1 MSFVHLHT
9 HSHYSFLMGTP
20 SPKDLV
26 SRAKKLSFSSIA
38 MTDSSNVC
46 GLVEFVEAAE
56 KEKIKAIIG
65 SEVWIVDGESEK
77 SEEPSPGFQIVLLVE
92 DEEGWR
98 NLCQILTIAH
108 RNRNFSPR
116 VRPEELSGHRNG
128 LIALTGNQY
137 GVFKSEDSASN
148 RLSLLMTCMGK
159 DRVEVEVIDHG
170 KELDESRNRLAV
182 ELAKKEGLPILVT
195 NDVRYLEAEEVGVL
209 ETMAKVGLGESPVIG
224 PFIETDQAWLKTEQE
239 MSELFPPEWL
249 ERTQTI
255 ADRCSFVLPRGKPM
269 LPRVDP
275 SETLEQII
283 SRFPPSKLLP
293 APDLD
298 STEYKNNTGSWKILD
313 GSSSKPVDRYFRWLC
328 REGLRVRLEEEK
340 EAERF
345 GSREDYEKQLEFE
358 CGVIEGMEYVVYHL
372 MVSEFTNWAK
382 DNGIAVGPGR
392 GSAAG
397 SIAVWSLRITDVNP
411 KQFGLFFER
420 FLNPERRGLPDIDMD
435 FEKLRR
441 DKVIAHVRERYGE
454 ECVAQILTIGKMKA
468 KAALKDAA
476 RACSIHFVESN
487 YWSNFV
493 DDGPKAKLKDS
504 LGQGYLKALRD
515 GSPLFKRVSDLAL
528 SLEGKPRQQG
538 IHAAG
543 VIIASDPVSR
553 FCPMH
558 YVPQDQIVCTGLD
571 MDAAEKVG
579 LVKFDFLGLKTL
591 DVIQECIR
599 AIEEKTGKTP
609 QTIDPLFD
617 DPEVFNLMKR
627 GETDGL
633 FQIESPGM
641 TRLIRKLVPENFEE
655 VICLLALY
663 RPGPLKSG
671 MVSSWIER
679 KHGREKVESVHPLL
693 DEVLGPTYG
702 LIVYQ
707 EQALSTARILAGFS
721 LGQADLLRRAIGKK
735 KPEEMKQQRE
745 AFVRGCWETNQ
756 ISEAEATRVFNLIDY
771 FSGYSF
777 NKCIDISTPVL
788 TSRGIVRADEV
799 VVGDEIVQFSNGE
812 AENGRVRRVW
822 PIEYKERIRI
832 EFEGGDSVVCTR
844 EHRFVDF
851 DTGEEIR
858 ADRAASEGRRLAFVV
873 WDGLSDSSAEAEPSQ
888 AMRGVPE
895 EKEGDSFQNHVEGM
909 GRPSGVND
917 GQCVGDRKE
926 DIGQAGHSG
935 RKGRKTEEMEEREQ
949 GGLPREMHEQ
959 NAGGQER
966 DGTQRIET
974 GDVHLKNASVVRK
987 KCASEGGGNRKAD
1000 RLRWRIPSRGGW
1012 TAPLQTNFWSREVR
1026 TDEVSGSSP
1035 ERMGN
1040 EQKKDPCSNLY
1051 RMLHQLRGSQT
1062 DLEGA
1067 SRADTQESISWTVSP
1082 RKPVRVTSL
1091 PVGPVVDLEV
1101 GGDHLYVLGNG
1112 LISHNSHSAAYAIV
1126 TYITAKL
1133 KTYFPAEFMAATM
1146 TMDMGDKDKIR
1157 QYTSAVQK
1165 SGNHVLRPDIQTSR
1179 IGFTA
1184 EDRHVRFGLGA
1195 IRGVGEAALAQICAH
1210 RPYSS
1215 IEDLMERAQISS
1227 SVAESLVWSG
1237 ALDSIERD
1245 RFEAW
1250 WKIKRPKRK
1259 KLSKKVAPGQMLLFS
1274 GKTAGEDMEEQQR
1287 EADFE
1292 AMPPRPTEME
1302 ISLKEANA
1310 LGVSLGVHPLH
1321 RFDDVKSK
1329 IQTHGIL
1336 QLMEI
1341 GHEKTPFVLA
1351 ARIEEVSIE
1360 EDKRGGTVAIMTVED
1375 TESSLRVVLREPVLR
1390 GIDKESLLK
1399 ENECIVLHGTAS
1411 SFEEDELMIS
1421 IDRIESLWD
1430 FRWRVNRSVR
1440 IQLWPSDEKNID
1452 KICQIVLDGHESGTH
1467 DAYLEVRRDTE
1478 TSWAKMSRKILPTRK
1493 MAEDLERLTGRPD
1506 VVRIPSQTEEK
1517 ALVR

>member
-1 MSFVHLHT
+1 MSFVHLHS
-9 HSHYSFLMGTP
+9 HSYYSFLMGTP

-46 GLVEFVEAAE
+46 GIVEFVEAAE

-65 SEVWIVDGESEK
+65 AEVWILDGESDRTD
-77 SEEPSPGFQIVLLVE
+77 EPAPGFQIVLLVE
-92 DEEGWR
+92 NDEGWR

-108 RNRNFSPR
+108 RNRNFAPR
-116 VRPEELSGHRNG
+116 IRLEELSRHRIG
-128 LIALTGNQY
+128 LISLTGNQY
-137 GVFKSEDSASN
+137 GVFKSEEAASD
-148 RLSLLMTCMGK
+148 RLSALVAAMGQ
-159 DRVEVEVIDHG
+159 DRVEVEVVDHG
-170 KELDESRNRLAV
+170 RELDENRNKLAID
-182 ELAKKEGLPILVT
+182 LAKKLNLPVLVT
-195 NDVRYLEAEEVGVL
+195 NDTRYLEPEEVGVL
-209 ETMAKVGLGESPVIG
+209 EAMAKVGLGESPSISS
-224 PFIETDQAWLKTEQE
+224 FIETDQAWLKTEQE
-239 MSELFPPEWL
+239 MAELFPSEWL
-249 ERTQTI
+249 ERTQII
-255 ADRCSFVLPRGKPM
+255 ADRCSFSLPRGKPM

-275 SETLEQII
+275 SESIEQII
-283 SRFPPSKLLP
+283 LRFPPSKLLP
-293 APDLD
+293 VPDPNSD
-298 STEYKNNTGSWKILD
+298 DYRNKAGSWRVIE

-345 GSREDYEKQLEFE
+345 GSKEEYEKQLEFE

-441 DKVIAHVRERYGE
+441 DRVIAHVRERYGE

-468 KAALKDAA
+468 KAALKDAS
-476 RACSIHFVESN
+476 RVCSVHFVESN
-487 YWSNFV
+487 HWSNFV

-504 LGQGYLKALRD
+504 LGQGYLKSLRE
-515 GSPLFKRVSDLAL
+515 GSPMFKRVSDLAL

-591 DVIQECIR
+591 DVIQKCVKS
-599 AIEEKTGKTP
+599 IEEKTGKTP
-609 QTIDPLFD
+609 KIVDPLFD
-617 DPEVFNLMKR
+617 DPMVFDLMKR

-641 TRLIRKLVPENFEE
+641 TKLIRKLVPENFEE

-745 AFVRGCWETNQ
+745 SFVKGCWETNQ
-756 ISEAEATRVFNLIDY
+756 IGEAEATRVFDLIDY

-777 NKCIDISTPVL
+777 NK
-788 TSRGIVRADEV
+788 
-799 VVGDEIVQFSNGE
+799 
-812 AENGRVRRVW
+812 
-822 PIEYKERIRI
+822 
-832 EFEGGDSVVCTR
+832 
-844 EHRFVDF
+844 
-851 DTGEEIR
+851 
-858 ADRAASEGRRLAFVV
+858 
-873 WDGLSDSSAEAEPSQ
+873 
-888 AMRGVPE
+888 
-895 EKEGDSFQNHVEGM
+895 
-909 GRPSGVND
+909 
-917 GQCVGDRKE
+917 
-926 DIGQAGHSG
+926 
-935 RKGRKTEEMEEREQ
+935 
-949 GGLPREMHEQ
+949 
-959 NAGGQER
+959 
-966 DGTQRIET
+966 
-974 GDVHLKNASVVRK
+974 
-987 KCASEGGGNRKAD
+987 
-1000 RLRWRIPSRGGW
+1000 
-1012 TAPLQTNFWSREVR
+1012 
-1026 TDEVSGSSP
+1026 
-1035 ERMGN
+1035 
-1040 EQKKDPCSNLY
+1040 
-1051 RMLHQLRGSQT
+1051 
-1062 DLEGA
+1062 
-1067 SRADTQESISWTVSP
+1067 
-1082 RKPVRVTSL
+1082 
-1091 PVGPVVDLEV
+1091 
-1101 GGDHLYVLGNG
+1101 
-1112 LISHNSHSAAYAIV
+1112 SHSAAYAIV

-1133 KTYFPAEFMAATM
+1133 KAYFPAEFMAATM

-1157 QYTSAVQK
+1157 QYTSAVRK
-1165 SGNHVLRPDIQTSR
+1165 SGSHVLRPDIQTSLVE
-1179 IGFTA
+1179 FTA
-1184 EDRHVRFGLGA
+1184 EDKNVRFGLGA
-1195 IRGVGEAALAQICAH
+1195 IRGVGEAALVQICKH
-1210 RPYSS
+1210 RPYRS
-1215 IEDLMERAQISS
+1215 IEDLMERAHISS
-1227 SVAESLVWSG
+1227 SVAESLIWSG
-1237 ALDSIERD
+1237 AMDSIEED

-1259 KLSKKVAPGQMLLFS
+1259 KLSKKVAPEQMLLFS
-1274 GKTAGEDMEEQQR
+1274 GKTAGEDLDEQQK
-1287 EADFE
+1287 EADSE

-1302 ISLKEANA
+1302 ISLREANA
-1310 LGVSLGVHPLH
+1310 LGISLGVHPLH

-1336 QLMEI
+1336 QLMEV

-1375 TESSLRVVLREPVLR
+1375 TQSSLRVILREAALR

-1411 SFEEDELMIS
+1411 SFEEDELSIS
-1421 IDRIESLWD
+1421 IERVESLWD
-1430 FRWRVNRSVR
+1430 FRWRVNRGIC
-1440 IQLWPSDEKNID
+1440 IQLWPSDERNLD
-1452 KICQIVLDGHESGTH
+1452 KICQAVLEGHERGTH
-1467 DAYLEVRRDTE
+1467 DAYLEVCRGGSE
-1478 TSWAKMSRKILPTRK
+1478 EALWVKMKKKILPTRR
-1493 MAEDLERLTGRPD
+1493 MAEELERLTGRPD
-1506 VVRIPSQTEEK
+1506 VVRMPSQTQEK
-1517 ALVR
+1517 SLVR

>member
-92 DEEGWR
+92 NEEGWR

-108 RNRNFSPR
+108 RNRNFAPR
-116 VRPEELSGHRNG
+116 IRPEELSAHRNG

-148 RLSLLMTCMGK
+148 RLSSLMTCMGK

-170 KELDESRNRLAV
+170 KELDESRNRFAV

-239 MSELFPPEWL
+239 MSELFPSEWL
-249 ERTQTI
+249 ERTQAI

-293 APDLD
+293 VPNLD
-298 STEYKNNTGSWKILD
+298 STEYKNNTGSWKILS

-756 ISEAEATRVFNLIDY
+756 ISEAEATRVFDLIDY

-777 NKCIDISTPVL
+777 NK
-788 TSRGIVRADEV
+788 
-799 VVGDEIVQFSNGE
+799 
-812 AENGRVRRVW
+812 
-822 PIEYKERIRI
+822 
-832 EFEGGDSVVCTR
+832 
-844 EHRFVDF
+844 
-851 DTGEEIR
+851 
-858 ADRAASEGRRLAFVV
+858 
-873 WDGLSDSSAEAEPSQ
+873 
-888 AMRGVPE
+888 
-895 EKEGDSFQNHVEGM
+895 
-909 GRPSGVND
+909 
-917 GQCVGDRKE
+917 
-926 DIGQAGHSG
+926 
-935 RKGRKTEEMEEREQ
+935 
-949 GGLPREMHEQ
+949 
-959 NAGGQER
+959 
-966 DGTQRIET
+966 
-974 GDVHLKNASVVRK
+974 
-987 KCASEGGGNRKAD
+987 
-1000 RLRWRIPSRGGW
+1000 
-1012 TAPLQTNFWSREVR
+1012 
-1026 TDEVSGSSP
+1026 
-1035 ERMGN
+1035 
-1040 EQKKDPCSNLY
+1040 
-1051 RMLHQLRGSQT
+1051 
-1062 DLEGA
+1062 
-1067 SRADTQESISWTVSP
+1067 
-1082 RKPVRVTSL
+1082 
-1091 PVGPVVDLEV
+1091 
-1101 GGDHLYVLGNG
+1101 
-1112 LISHNSHSAAYAIV
+1112 SHSAAYAIV

-1165 SGNHVLRPDIQTSR
+1165 SGSHVLRPDIQTSR

-1184 EDRHVRFGLGA
+1184 EDKHVRFGLGA

-1321 RFDDVKSK
+1321 RFDDVKGK

-1375 TESSLRVVLREPVLR
+1375 TESSLRIVLREPVLR

-1399 ENECIVLHGTAS
+1399 ENECIVFHGTAS

-1452 KICQIVLDGHESGTH
+1452 KICQIVLDGHERGTH